1 MMLDHISLIFRN
13 SSLRSAGATL
23 HHRIFLTVAILSA
36 PFLISSCGKK
46 DAAQKTQPGPH
57 LKWSVRA
64 DGMAVSHPAIAPDGT
79 IYISSNSGVQA
90 FSPEGKQLWK
100 LTLAS
105 PGTPVIAD
113 DGTLYFACNYGLVFG
128 VSSAGKLIWQPQIGL
143 SGFRTPP
150 ALSSDASLFFVNTP
164 SDIYAF
170 RPRQSDS
177 VNWSLQTFREG
188 LLSSAIFLPGS
199 ARVDSAS
206 QGGTPVLLGDSNLI
220 VARQNFLHSLSTSGN
235 RGWDLEFTPGGVSL
249 GAIGPDATIYVG
261 DGRSVLYAID
271 PSGST
276 KWQFEGGGFIG
287 SAVVDTAGVIY
298 FANGDALFAVN
309 PDGSLKWRY
318 SKQQQPHFLTSPVLA
333 ADGTIYVGVEFGLL
347 AFTPEGA
354 LKWNLRVY
362 SPTSPLTIGQDG
374 TIYFACGYS
383 SLCAVQGDGA
393 PLMHSSWPK
402 AYHDLANTSRYS
414 PLYE

>member
-1 MMLDHISLIFRN
+1 MMPGQIPTRPQASI
-13 SSLRSAGATL
+13 LRPASTAL
-23 HHRIFLTVAILSA
+23 LRRIFLAAAILSA

-46 DAAQKTQPGPH
+46 DAAQKSQSGPH

-79 IYISSNSGVQA
+79 IYISSNVGVQA
-90 FSPEGKQLWK
+90 YSPAGKQLWK
-100 LTLAS
+100 LTLAA

-128 VSSAGKLIWQPQIGL
+128 VSSAGKLSWQPQIGL
-143 SGFRTPP
+143 SGFRAPP
-150 ALSSDASLFFVNTP
+150 ALSSDATLFYVNTP

-177 VNWSLQTFREG
+177 VYWSLQTFREG
-188 LLSSAIFLPGS
+188 LLESANLLPGS
-199 ARVDSAS
+199 ARVDSPS
-206 QGGTPVLLGDSNLI
+206 SGGSPVLMGDSTLI
-220 VARQNFLHSLSTSGN
+220 VARQSFLHSISTSGN
-235 RGWDLEFTPGGVSL
+235 RSWQLEMTPGGVSL
-249 GAIGPDATIYVG
+249 AAIGPDATIYVG

-276 KWQFEGGGFIG
+276 KWQFDGGGFIG
-287 SAVVDTAGVIY
+287 SAVVDTSGVIY
-298 FANGDALFAVN
+298 FTDGSALYAVN

-318 SKQQQPHFLTSPVLA
+318 SKQQQPHFITSPTLA
-333 ADGTIYVGVEFGLL
+333 ADGTIYVGAEFGLL
-347 AFTPEGA
+347 AFSPEGA

-362 SPTSPLTIGQDG
+362 SPTSPLTIAPDG

-414 PLYE
+414 PLNE